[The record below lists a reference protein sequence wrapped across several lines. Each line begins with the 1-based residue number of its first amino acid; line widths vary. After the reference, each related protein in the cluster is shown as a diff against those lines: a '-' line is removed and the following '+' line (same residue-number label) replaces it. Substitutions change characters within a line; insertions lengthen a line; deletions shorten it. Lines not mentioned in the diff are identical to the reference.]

1 MRSGGSWLT
10 PRSSVLRD
18 DRLVYMAFPPPSQP
32 VADGEPQGETYGAVI
47 LPEDGLTPDALIEAL
62 RGIRFSGWIAPPRD
76 GWVVVL
82 GDPGDGVVADDRRG
96 VIEVG
101 GVLAQQCTRP
111 VLAVRVLRDR
121 QLAIVAWHRGQEVG
135 RYCSDPA
142 REPGA
147 DKDVLDQPVGAELAE
162 VLAELWHR
170 VDALDELAEL
180 LDEELDPDSVYES
193 ERLRTLLRM
202 LGLPAWV
209 VAVGALP
216 EDIQTGPKASELTR
230 LRAGATGYT
239 GRTLGP
245 ALRALR
251 RRQTP
256 PPVIADPPRSTGMG
270 FEEWML

>member
-1 MRSGGSWLT
+1 MAAPIRGR
-10 PRSSVLRD
+10 PFLRD
-18 DRLVYMAFPPPSQP
+18 DRLVYMALPPPSAP
-32 VADGEPQGETYGAVI
+32 ASDEPQGETYGAVI
-47 LPEDGLTPDALIEAL
+47 LPADALTTDVLLEAL
-62 RGIRFSGWIAPPRD
+62 RSIRFSGWIAQPRE
-76 GWVVVL
+76 GWLVLL

-101 GVLAQQCTRP
+101 AVLAQRVARP

-121 QLAIVAWHRGQEVG
+121 QLGIVAWRGGEEVG
-135 RYCSDPA
+135 RYCSDPS

-147 DKDVLDQPVGAELAE
+147 DKDVLDQPIGAELAE
-162 VLAELWHR
+162 ALAELWDR
-170 VDALDELAEL
+170 VDVVDELTEL

-209 VAVGALP
+209 VAAGALP
-216 EDIQTGPKASELTR
+216 DDIPTGPKAAELTR
-230 LRAGATGYT
+230 LRAGATGYA

-245 ALRALR
+245 ALRAVR
-251 RRQTP
+251 RRQNP
-256 PPVIADPPRSTGMG
+256 PPVIAEPPRSSGMA